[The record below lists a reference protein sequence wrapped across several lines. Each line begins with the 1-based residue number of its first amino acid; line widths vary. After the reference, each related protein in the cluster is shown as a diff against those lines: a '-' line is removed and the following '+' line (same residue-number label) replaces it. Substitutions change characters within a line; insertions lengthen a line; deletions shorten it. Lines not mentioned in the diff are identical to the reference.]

1 MANLKLSY
9 ENQIQKNL
17 VIATQNGNTKNK
29 ENSRKKIGW
38 WEKIEQNKR
47 IREIRMSNSIFE
59 IKYYFYDPWKHL
71 IIKIKISTTDTA
83 LRRH

>member
-29 ENSRKKIGW
+29 ENSRKKNWMMGKKLS
-38 WEKIEQNKR
+38 KINEYAKFACQILYLK
-47 IREIRMSNSIFE
+47 
-59 IKYYFYDPWKHL
+59 
-71 IIKIKISTTDTA
+71 
-83 LRRH
+83 